1 MNKLLIVPLMT
12 LMLALPMPSNVEA
25 NDVFICDSG
34 FDGFG
39 PEDVPDDSDVM
50 VPPGAV
56 CILDSTLGEG
66 IVSVGG
72 DVTISQ
78 DAFFLAAGVSIDGD
92 VESDGAAAV
101 VLFQDLPDPSPDAVL
116 TVVDG
121 DVEIRGTTG
130 THPIFGDFFFTVII
144 CEAAVDGDIEVD
156 GTSGSGVIFIG
167 DPGFCFLGVFVDGD
181 VRVTNNSNAQGV
193 LISDN
198 VIDGDLVCTGNN
210 PPASGIP
217 DSNVVEGDA
226 VGECAGLADSGDDDD
241 DDSDSDSDSD
251 SD

>member
-12 LMLALPMPSNVEA
+12 LMLALPMPSHVEA
-25 NDVFICDSG
+25 HDVFVCDSG

-39 PEDVPDDSDVM
+39 PGDIPDDVDVM
-50 VPPGAV
+50 VPAGAI
-56 CILDSTLGEG
+56 CILDSSIGEG
-66 IVSVGG
+66 IISVGE
-72 DVTISQ
+72 VTISQ

-92 VESDGAAAV
+92 VESDGATAV
-101 VLFQDLPDPSPDAVL
+101 VLFQDLPIPSPDAVL

-130 THPIFGDFFFTVII
+130 IHPIFGEFNPQVII
-144 CEAAVDGDIEVD
+144 CEAAVDGHIEVD
-156 GTSGSGVIFIG
+156 GTSGPGVNFIG
-167 DPGFCFLGVFVDGD
+167 DPNFCFLGVFVDGD

-217 DSNVVEGDA
+217 GSNVVDGDA
-226 VGECAGLADSGDDDD
+226 VGECAGLADSGGDDD
-241 DDSDSDSDSD
+241 
-251 SD
+251 